1 MNVLIADD
9 NKLNRKLLSAML
21 EAEGDHSLEAADGQE
36 ALDILEREP
45 VDAIISD
52 VLMSRMDGYR
62 FCYEVRS
69 SERFHQLPFIIYTNA
84 YTAPADEKVAL
95 ELGADALL
103 KKSAP
108 AAEIAGLLRQLTMPG
123 RAGRRQRIQPE
134 QAVGL
139 MKAHNQQV
147 VAKLAERNAELL
159 AQTAA
164 LRASENHLRAIIEA
178 EPECVKVVGPDGRLL
193 ELNPAGLKIL
203 EADSLAQAQQRP
215 FLEYAAPEF
224 RPALADLHQRVLQGE
239 QGTLEFEII
248 GLHGTLRRVEAHAV
262 PLRDAAGEIQ
272 AILAVTHDITELKRS
287 EGQLRRVKEK
297 LEQTN
302 KDLRRKNQEIQNF
315 YHTLSHELKTPLTSA
330 REFVAIVM
338 DGLAGPLTETQSE
351 YLGIAKESCNQMRVC
366 LNDLLDATRLETGKF
381 AIRLRPAS
389 LAGLVQN
396 VVTMMTPVATAK
408 EISLRQEIQSGL
420 PEVPIDAGRITQ
432 VISNL
437 VNNALKFTSQGGRIT
452 VKLSAT
458 TTPSECLMISV
469 RDTGRGIEPD
479 QIELIFDRLYQVKL
493 GDAAT
498 GRGLGLGLYLCRELV
513 ALHGGTIWAESEPGK
528 GSTFSFVIPKAQRVI
543 GLDLLIIDDDPAL
556 GELLR
561 GLLEYDDLKVR
572 VAKGGTEA
580 LDMMRQQ
587 VPDVVLLDLA
597 MPGMDGPETFKEIR
611 RDWGA
616 IPVIVY
622 TGYPDSDLMNR
633 ALESSPFT
641 LLSKPCSLA
650 QLAETVRRVKSQ
662 HDTSSFKRDRTG
674 SLPNPEQRAEPPV
687 WRGGGVDLT
696 DHLIET

>member
-9 NKLNRKLLSAML
+9 NKLNRKLLSAIL
-21 EAEGDHSLEAADGQE
+21 EAEGHRSLEAADGLE
-36 ALDILEREP
+36 ALNLLEREP
-45 VDAIISD
+45 VDIIISD
-52 VLMSRMDGYR
+52 LLMPRMDGYR

-69 SERFHQLPFIIYTNA
+69 SERFHQLPFIMYTNT
-84 YTAPADEKVAL
+84 YTSEADEKVAL
-95 ELGADALL
+95 ELGADAFL

-108 AAEIAGLLRQLTMPG
+108 AGEIIGLLRELTRPC
-123 RAGRRQRIQPE
+123 RSGRRHRIQPHE
-134 QAVGL
+134 AVDL
-139 MKAHNQQV
+139 LKAQNQQV
-147 VAKLAERNAELL
+147 VAKLAERNTALI
-159 AQTAA
+159 AQTEA

-193 ELNPAGLKIL
+193 EINATGLKTL
-203 EADSLAQAQQRP
+203 EADSLAQAQQRL
-215 FLEYAAPEF
+215 FLEYVAPEF
-224 RPALADLHQRVLQGE
+224 RPALADLHKRVLQGE

-248 GLHGTLRRVEAHAV
+248 GLHGTLRRVETHAV
-262 PLRDAAGEIQ
+262 PLRDATGEIQ
-272 AILAVTHDITELKRS
+272 AILAITHDITELKRS

-330 REFVAIVM
+330 REFVSIVM

-351 YLGIAKESCNQMRVC
+351 YLGIAAERCNQMRVC
-366 LNDLLDATRLETGKF
+366 LNDLLDATRLDTGKL
-381 AIRLRPAS
+381 RLQSKPGS
-389 LAGLVQN
+389 LGTLVQQ

-420 PEVPIDAGRITQ
+420 PEVPIDAGRIMQ

-437 VNNALKFTSQGGRIT
+437 VNNALKFTSQGGQIT

-458 TTPSECLMISV
+458 ATPSECLLVSV
-469 RDTGRGIEPD
+469 RDTGRGIEQD

-498 GRGLGLGLYLCRELV
+498 GQGLGLGLYLCRELV

-528 GSTFSFVIPKAQRVI
+528 GSTFSFVIPKAQRVK

-556 GELLR
+556 RELLR
-561 GLLEYDDLKVR
+561 GLLEIDDLKVR
-572 VAKGGTEA
+572 VAKGGAEA
-580 LDMMRQQ
+580 LEMMRQQ

-597 MPGMDGPETFKEIR
+597 MPDMDGAETFKEIR
-611 RDWGA
+611 RHWGA

-641 LLSKPCSLA
+641 LLSKPCSLP
-650 QLAETVRRVKSQ
+650 QLAETVRRVKAQ
-662 HDTSSFKRDRTG
+662 HDTSFFKHDRTG
-674 SLPNPEQRAEPPV
+674 SPPNPGQRAEPPV
-687 WRGGGVDLT
+687 WRGEGVDRT
-696 DHLIET
+696 DQLIET

>member
-69 SERFHQLPFIIYTNA
+69 SERFHQLPFIIYTNV

-330 REFVAIVM
+330 REFVSIVI
-338 DGLAGPLTETQSE
+338 DGLAGPLNQTQLD
-351 YLGIAKESCNQMRVC
+351 YLRIAKDSCDQLRAC
-366 LNDLLDATRLETGKF
+366 INDMLDATRLETGKLVLDF
-381 AIRLRPAS
+381 KPISVVALVERVVAS
-389 LAGLVQN
+389 LSRMA
-396 VVTMMTPVATAK
+396 AEK
-408 EISLRQEIQSGL
+408 SIFLRHEVESGL
-420 PEVPIDAGRITQ
+420 PDAAMDERRMTQ
-432 VISNL
+432 V
-437 VNNALKFTSQGGRIT
+437 
-452 VKLSAT
+452 
-458 TTPSECLMISV
+458 
-469 RDTGRGIEPD
+469 
-479 QIELIFDRLYQVKL
+479 
-493 GDAAT
+493 
-498 GRGLGLGLYLCRELV
+498 
-513 ALHGGTIWAESEPGK
+513 
-528 GSTFSFVIPKAQRVI
+528 
-543 GLDLLIIDDDPAL
+543 
-556 GELLR
+556 
-561 GLLEYDDLKVR
+561 
-572 VAKGGTEA
+572 
-580 LDMMRQQ
+580 MM
-587 VPDVVLLDLA
+587 
-597 MPGMDGPETFKEIR
+597 
-611 RDWGA
+611 
-616 IPVIVY
+616 
-622 TGYPDSDLMNR
+622 N
-633 ALESSPFT
+633 
-641 LLSKPCSLA
+641 
-650 QLAETVRRVKSQ
+650 
-662 HDTSSFKRDRTG
+662 
-674 SLPNPEQRAEPPV
+674 
-687 WRGGGVDLT
+687 
-696 DHLIET
+696 